1 MLYSTR
7 KATRKTVRSFK
18 ASRLNKQNNTN
29 MNTSEE
35 REETGGETDVSMCNL
50 SASTSTY
57 AINNNNKSSTHTSWL
72 FITLGHKS
80 TTVLGDHL

>member
-29 MNTSEE
+29 MNTSKE
-35 REETGGETDVSMCNL
+35 REETEGETGISVCNL
-50 SASTSTY
+50 SAG
-57 AINNNNKSSTHTSWL
+57 
-72 FITLGHKS
+72 TLPR
-80 TTVLGDHL
+80 